1 MYTLMGVGRK
11 AGKMFFKAPLFQI
24 HRVAGAPPTM
34 ADVFSQQKRSQV
46 MKAVR
51 SRGNRTT
58 EATFSQALRVAGI
71 TGWRR
76 HLTIRLRNSRGR
88 SLSTSDSEKV
98 RCTPDFVFRHERV
111 AVFVDGCFWHGCPRH
126 GTIPQFRA
134 GFWKKKL
141 TRNVE
146 RDKQINR
153 LLRAEGWRVL
163 RIWEHSLRKSPA
175 KCIRRL
181 ERAIAATSSH
191 PPGR

>member
-1 MYTLMGVGRK
+1 
-11 AGKMFFKAPLFQI
+11 
-24 HRVAGAPPTM
+24 M

-58 EATFSQALRVAGI
+58 EGTFSQALRLARI

-76 HLTIRLRNSRGR
+76 HLTIRLRNIQGR
-88 SLSTSDSEKV
+88 SLSASDNGRA
-98 RCTPDFVFRHERV
+98 RCAPDFVFRHERV
-111 AVFVDGCFWHGCPRH
+111 AVFVDGCFWHGCPWH
-126 GTIPQFRA
+126 GTIPLFRA
-134 GFWKKKL
+134 GFWKKKI

-181 ERAIAATSSH
+181 ERAIAATSTH
-191 PPGR
+191 PTGR